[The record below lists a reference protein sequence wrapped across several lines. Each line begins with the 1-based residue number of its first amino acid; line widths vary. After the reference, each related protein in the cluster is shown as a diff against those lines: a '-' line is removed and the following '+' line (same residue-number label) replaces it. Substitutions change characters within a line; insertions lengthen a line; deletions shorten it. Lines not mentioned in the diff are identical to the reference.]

1 MHQLNGCRSFW
12 SALTLV
18 STAWKA
24 LQVAKDAQAARHRN
38 VDQPVEDL

>member
-1 MHQLNGCRSFW
+1 MAAVDFGQL
-12 SALTLV
+12 LMLI

-24 LQVAKDAQAARHRN
+24 LQVAKDAQAARHRD